1 MNTSETTQA
10 KSAEAVRDYLNTLFD
25 DRPDTRR
32 VAQFIPGPGFLRLP
46 IRFDIEKLREAVTD
60 VVKSS
65 SYDGQGLYAIPLTR
79 RPADPSSATGQNNLS
94 GLYWIRPDESYEE
107 FQREGIVEERK
118 FREFIPKYAHTYLK
132 EVYDELCRHMMIGR
146 MRLLKKKPFDANSW
160 HRDPEARIHIPIF
173 TNPGSIMM
181 INNHCTH
188 MPADGYVY
196 FTDTRGYHMAVNG
209 GERDRVHLVAT
220 LPESSVL

>member
-1 MNTSETTQA
+1 MEGPKKNKLEDLSPDEGKKLVWMKMQAETIKEYIFSKNT
-10 KSAEAVRDYLNTLFD
+10 NT
-25 DRPDTRR
+25 
-32 VAQFIPGPGFLRLP
+32 
-46 IRFDIEKLREAVTD
+46 
-60 VVKSS
+60 VKWVE
-65 SYDGQGLYAIPLTR
+65 GL
-79 RPADPSSATGQNNLS
+79 DSVLS
-94 GLYWIRPDESYEE
+94 ESYEE
-107 FQREGIVEERK
+107 FQREGIVEERR
-118 FREFIPKYAHTYLK
+118 FREFVPEYAHTYLK
-132 EVYDELCRHMMIGR
+132 VVYDELCRHMMIGR

-160 HRDPEARIHIPIF
+160 HRDPEARIHIPII

-209 GERDRVHLVAT
+209 GEQDRVHLVAT